1 MKYLTYLLSALLL
14 VFAAG
19 CNDTEEP
26 LGDPVPPFTLKA
38 DRTTV
43 GVGEPV
49 TFTVT
54 SSDGQDVTAGCRI
67 CSDINCFLGNTH
79 TWNTAGTYVVEA
91 HYLTDDPANPD
102 GIAAAN
108 TVTVTVTG
116 GVTAYTLAAD
126 REVVNVGETVV
137 FTVTSSDG
145 RDVTADCRIGSGD
158 ETFTGASHAWQ
169 KAGNYEVEARYMT
182 DDPEWPDGIPAD
194 NTVSVTVLKPSATYR
209 IEADKTVVHV
219 GEPVVF
225 SVMSSEGEDVSTRFT
240 MREPDGDTYLGRT
253 RSYHGVG
260 KYSVEAFLKNKPEV
274 VSENRE
280 EITVEEAPFTPDPG
294 RFYRRTLLA
303 EMTATWC
310 WSCHFMI
317 DAIHYCT
324 HDLLYDRALPVA
336 FHEESSEQGNL
347 VPIFNLIM
355 VRYYKQL
362 VANIPAYVL
371 DWNADFCSNSM
382 FANLEVST
390 PEMVADIRNVQAAD
404 AATAG
409 IAVATTL
416 AGRELSVTIHVTARE
431 AQEYWLGAVL
441 VEDRI
446 QGYQHSAPDPFY
458 HMNVGQAM
466 VTAGD
471 QPAEK
476 IGRLE
481 AGQEGT
487 YRYTVTIPEASVTA
501 NCRVVAYVCKTSEQ
515 TETAPLGYLVS
526 NAVSCPVGESVDYQ
540 YEPMVQ

>member
-1 MKYLTYLLSALLL
+1 MT
-14 VFAAG
+14 
-19 CNDTEEP
+19 
-26 LGDPVPPFTLKA
+26 A
-38 DRTTV
+38 D
-43 GVGEPV
+43 
-49 TFTVT
+49 
-54 SSDGQDVTAGCRI
+54 CRI

-108 TVTVTVTG
+108 TVTITVTG
-116 GVTAYTLAAD
+116 GATAYTLAAD

-145 RDVTADCRIGSGD
+145 RDVTADCRIGSGN
-158 ETFTGASHAWQ
+158 ETFAGASHAWQ
-169 KAGNYEVEARYMT
+169 QAGNYDVEARYMT
-182 DDPEWPDGIPAD
+182 DDPEWPDGIPAE
-194 NTVSVTVLKPSATYR
+194 NTVTVTVLKPSATYR

-253 RSYHGVG
+253 RSYHAVG
-260 KYSVEAFLKNKPEV
+260 KYRVEAFLKSNPEV

-280 EITVEEAPFTPDPG
+280 EITVEEAPFTPDPS

-336 FHEESSEQGNL
+336 FHEKSSEQGNL
-347 VPIFNLIM
+347 VPIFDLIM

-362 VANIPAYVL
+362 AANIPAYVL
-371 DWNADFCSNSM
+371 DWNADFSSNSM
-382 FANLEVST
+382 FANLEAST
-390 PEMVADIRNVQAAD
+390 PEMVADIRDVQAAD

-409 IAVATTL
+409 IAVATSL
-416 AGRELSVTIHVTARE
+416 AGRELSVTIRVTARE
-431 AQEYWLGAVL
+431 GQEYWLGAVL
-441 VEDRI
+441 VEDHI
-446 QGYQHSAPDPFY
+446 EGYQHSASDPFY

-476 IGRLE
+476 IGWLE